1 MFENNHLYVCK
12 IYNVN
17 NINIM
22 SVSYDI
28 QKHIL
33 FLIKNI
39 FSNVSCKIYYF
50 HNIKKTIYS
59 IGIYYNYTNLT

>member
-1 MFENNHLYVCK
+1 MFAKNHLYVCK

-28 QKHIL
+28 EKYIL
-33 FLIKNI
+33 FLIKIYFQMYLVKFII
-39 FSNVSCKIYYF
+39 F
-50 HNIKKTIYS
+50 T
-59 IGIYYNYTNLT
+59 T